1 MEPGYILWEAVRTND
16 ADTIKL
22 LLKPSTDTNTNCAK
36 STLDYVHE
44 GLCPIHLA
52 IINGNV
58 ELLQTLL
65 ASGVSMSRFQIRHA
79 ISYISHENR
88 LIDKLS
94 HDTKFSIL
102 SLPLLTDDPHMLREL
117 LKHDPAL
124 CSDDKGEVLGVACVL
139 GQLALL
145 HILLDA
151 GGSVYL
157 ERCEA
162 YEQFRQQSLLLFAVD
177 DPVNYELV
185 KLLLD
190 RNVSLAGRDKDGNT
204 PVHIAAKYGSGEVVK
219 LFLDALRT
227 KREPVCCVNS
237 NTHSPFHIACHRGHL
252 GVLKILME
260 HKCGRRCHPQGRKYL
275 LHSAAKAGHANVVHY
290 LLDLGQDVN
299 QLDNFANTPLSQA
312 VVKANNI
319 DITRL
324 LLNAGANPNIPQPP
338 YYSII
343 ISAAQ
348 KSSVELVT
356 ALLQNGASVNSV
368 DILGYAP
375 ISYVSTRRDSPEE
388 FIKILVESGAKVDH
402 RHGDGSTS
410 LHRAVADDNLPAVT
424 SLIQHQADIS
434 SRNRIGKQ
442 PMHFAVSEESARILL
457 DSGAELDVQD
467 EIGYTPL
474 MSACR
479 HKNTVVGRF
488 LIRQGANINMTTVN
502 GVSPLALAI
511 GHDLTSLVRELVLAD
526 VKNLNAPVFGHFS
539 NMLELAL
546 CLESNSAI
554 CDILHAAGTYIRP
567 TFYEVSPELCPQDY
581 LNIPHCLGVYKPY
594 ASLSLNGMSWAEFLT
609 ELNMKLDIAK
619 YRSPLS
625 LQLRCGHFL
634 RWHFD
639 NDCRKIRQL
648 PLPETIINGVL
659 LLA

>member
-102 SLPLLTDDPHMLREL
+102 SLPLLTDDPHMLKEL

-124 CSDDKGEVLGVACVL
+124 SSDDKGEVLGVACVL
-139 GQLALL
+139 GQLPLL

-299 QLDNFANTPLSQA
+299 QLDNFGGWCLHTE
-312 VVKANNI
+312 
-319 DITRL
+319 T
-324 LLNAGANPNIPQPP
+324 
-338 YYSII
+338 
-343 ISAAQ
+343 
-348 KSSVELVT
+348 T
-356 ALLQNGASVNSV
+356 
-368 DILGYAP
+368 
-375 ISYVSTRRDSPEE
+375 
-388 FIKILVESGAKVDH
+388 DH
-402 RHGDGSTS
+402 
-410 LHRAVADDNLPAVT
+410 
-424 SLIQHQADIS
+424 
-434 SRNRIGKQ
+434 
-442 PMHFAVSEESARILL
+442 
-457 DSGAELDVQD
+457 
-467 EIGYTPL
+467 
-474 MSACR
+474 
-479 HKNTVVGRF
+479 
-488 LIRQGANINMTTVN
+488 
-502 GVSPLALAI
+502 
-511 GHDLTSLVRELVLAD
+511 
-526 VKNLNAPVFGHFS
+526 
-539 NMLELAL
+539 
-546 CLESNSAI
+546 
-554 CDILHAAGTYIRP
+554 
-567 TFYEVSPELCPQDY
+567 
-581 LNIPHCLGVYKPY
+581 
-594 ASLSLNGMSWAEFLT
+594 
-609 ELNMKLDIAK
+609 
-619 YRSPLS
+619 
-625 LQLRCGHFL
+625 
-634 RWHFD
+634 
-639 NDCRKIRQL
+639 
-648 PLPETIINGVL
+648 
-659 LLA
+659 